1 MGGAMSKTP
10 SARAGQVAATPEQ
23 AAYFQEHQDAYDAL
37 PKVRVWG
44 LVYVNFDD
52 GPGGGFKLMEAVL
65 PLSVIEAHTVRS
77 WPPELLSVVMPRLA
91 GRAQAFASDGEGAE
105 GSTYG

>member
-1 MGGAMSKTP
+1 MGDAMSKTP
-10 SARAGQVAATPEQ
+10 SARAGQTPHPDDPTPE
-23 AAYFQEHQDAYDAL
+23 HTI
-37 PKVRVWG
+37 RVWG
-44 LVYVNFDD
+44 LHYVNFED
-52 GPGGGFKLMEAVL
+52 GPGGGFVLREAVL

-91 GRAQAFASDGEGAE
+91 GRAQSFASDGESAE

>member
-1 MGGAMSKTP
+1 MKTP
-10 SARAGQVAATPEQ
+10 SARAGHPANDNGVPLDETPEVR
-23 AAYFQEHQDAYDAL
+23 
-37 PKVRVWG
+37 VRVWG

-65 PLSVIEAHTVRS
+65 PLSVIEEHTVRS